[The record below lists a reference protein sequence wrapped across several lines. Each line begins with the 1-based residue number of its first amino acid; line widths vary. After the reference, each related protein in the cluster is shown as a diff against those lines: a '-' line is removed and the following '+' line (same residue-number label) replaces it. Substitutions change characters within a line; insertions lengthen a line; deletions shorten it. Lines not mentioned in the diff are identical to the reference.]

1 MNASKKPMPVV
12 SPWAQPFWDG
22 TREEKLMLQK
32 CSDCA
37 KFIFYPRI
45 VCPHCFSD
53 NLEWAQSSG
62 KGTVYS
68 YTVVENNAPSFFQ
81 DEMPFVVALIRLQEG
96 VQMMSNIV
104 SCEPSEVYC
113 DMPVEVT
120 FDKVSEEFTLPKFRP
135 ATGS

>member
-1 MNASKKPMPVV
+1 
-12 SPWAQPFWDG
+12 
-22 TREEKLMLQK
+22 
-32 CSDCA
+32 
-37 KFIFYPRI
+37 
-45 VCPHCFSD
+45 
-53 NLEWAQSSG
+53 
-62 KGTVYS
+62 
-68 YTVVENNAPSFFQ
+68 
-81 DEMPFVVALIRLQEG
+81 MPFVVALIRLQEG

>member
-12 SPWAQPFWDG
+12 NPWARPFWDG

-53 NLEWAQSSG
+53 NLEWARSSG

-81 DEMPFVVALIRLQEG
+81 DEMPYVVALIRLEEG

-135 ATGS
+135 AKAS

>member
-12 SPWAQPFWDG
+12 NPWARPFWDG
-22 TREEKLMLQK
+22 MREEKLMLQK

-120 FDKVSEEFTLPKFRP
+120 FNKVSEEFTLPKFRP
-135 ATGS
+135 AKAS

>member
-12 SPWAQPFWDG
+12 NPWARPFWDG
-22 TREEKLMLQK
+22 MRKEKLMLQK

-53 NLEWAQSSG
+53 NLEWAQSNG

-120 FDKVSEEFTLPKFRP
+120 FNKVSEEFTLPKFRP
-135 ATGS
+135 AKAS